1 MKQSVTMPHGPP
13 LFRRTNVPGTAILT
27 EQTGR
32 LTRIN
37 SESLNDFL
45 GASLI
50 STLVG
55 GEVGDD
61 LRPGDVVRVKS
72 GGPNMTVKAVAPDGI
87 TGEPT
92 VWCEWFDKNHKSQNG
107 TFSPSVLER
116 L

>member
-1 MKQSVTMPHGPP
+1 
-13 LFRRTNVPGTAILT
+13 
-27 EQTGR
+27 

-45 GASLI
+45 WGIVNFHA
-50 STLVG
+50 G
-55 GEVGDD
+55 GEGEVGDD

-92 VWCEWFDKNHKSQNG
+92 VWCEWFDKNHKSQKG